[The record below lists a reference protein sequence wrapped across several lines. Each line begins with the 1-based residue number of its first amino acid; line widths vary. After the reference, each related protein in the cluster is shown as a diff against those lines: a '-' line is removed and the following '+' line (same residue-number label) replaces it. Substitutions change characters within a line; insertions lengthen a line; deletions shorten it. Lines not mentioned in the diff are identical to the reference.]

1 MILARWNDRIRDRAK
16 KEKEDDHHRTRKISA
31 MGLAI
36 GKEWPS
42 SAASGTVK
50 PSACSCANISNLA
63 IAQKSDGVVGVT
75 RLTAR
80 LGK

>member
-1 MILARWNDRIRDRAK
+1 
-16 KEKEDDHHRTRKISA
+16 